1 MSISFAYFSGC
12 LYQNILHNE
21 KKVSSFVLGHS
32 CYAYIWFET
41 LLVINGN
48 NSKVD
53 WPFWVWWILYLIVY
67 LKWHPKISWRYFS
80 LFLSIPYLNSTQIT
94 KIHYMC
100 TIMTGEKH
108 WYKTRGSRSRDKINV
123 FSLDFCIFFFFQWFD
138 ASKFSPCKDG
148 QCHDHVSLILSVI
161 LKRHIYT
168 IYFFKPNNI
177 FKLISIYY
185 SILR

>member
-1 MSISFAYFSGC
+1 MVIIQKLIG
-12 LYQNILHNE
+12 L
-21 KKVSSFVLGHS
+21 
-32 CYAYIWFET
+32 FEFDEYCT
-41 LLVINGN
+41 LLSIWNG
-48 NSKVD
+48 
-53 WPFWVWWILYLIVY
+53 ILKFHGDI
-67 LKWHPKISWRYFS
+67 FS
-80 LFLSIPYLNSTQIT
+80 LFLRIPYLNSTQIT

-100 TIMTGEKH
+100 THMIGEKH
-108 WYKTRGSRSRDKINV
+108 WYKTRGSRGGNEVNV

-177 FKLISIYY
+177 F
-185 SILR
+185 